1 MEGHREIP
9 REGLMFIPR
18 EGLMFPTTTEVT
30 EQSQLFAE
38 MLPYLT
44 FFLGVMKRCDFM
56 SEEMKDSVRYG
67 TSISGSLELILRK
80 CCAC

>member
-1 MEGHREIP
+1 MEEDRMYE
-9 REGLMFIPR
+9 
-18 EGLMFPTTTEVT
+18 TEVT
-30 EQSQLFAE
+30 EQRQLFAE
-38 MLPYLT
+38 MLPHLT